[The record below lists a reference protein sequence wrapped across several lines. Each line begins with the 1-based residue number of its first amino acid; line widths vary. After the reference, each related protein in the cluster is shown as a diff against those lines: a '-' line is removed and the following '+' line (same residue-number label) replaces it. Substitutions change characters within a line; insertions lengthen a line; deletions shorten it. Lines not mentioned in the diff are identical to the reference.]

1 MNVDAQHYSKGIGLR
16 AGKFNTGITFKNFF
30 ATDNAT
36 ALQLD
41 LYYTNVAS
49 GGYTLKGFYI
59 KQIPFNVP
67 IIQLPLDFI
76 FGGGIN
82 IGYFPFDP
90 QGYYKREEKDA
101 NYYDSSVISVGAGAT
116 IQIEYQIK
124 KIAPVTL
131 GIEVVP
137 FYEIINPGP
146 EYVDVGVSIRYVFR

>member
-1 MNVDAQHYSKGIGLR
+1 SKGIGLR
-16 AGKFNTGITFKNFF
+16 SGKFNTGITFKNFF